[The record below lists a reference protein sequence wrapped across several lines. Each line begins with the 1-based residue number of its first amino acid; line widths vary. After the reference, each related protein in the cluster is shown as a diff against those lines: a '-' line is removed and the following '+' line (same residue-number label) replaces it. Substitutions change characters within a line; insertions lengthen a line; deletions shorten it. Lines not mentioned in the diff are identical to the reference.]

1 MAHGDLTGKVKAE
14 LTAEVAQEQAAKA
27 KSIAMATAAL
37 ESAKTDEVVELT
49 PIPVVEVNKD
59 GDVEVLSVDETEK
72 QVEFRVNTT
81 LEEVTI
87 GYGRHFNFEQG
98 QKYKADQSVYDYLEE
113 KGLIWH

>member
-1 MAHGDLTGKVKAE
+1 MAHGDLTGKIKAE
-14 LTAEVAQEQAAKA
+14 KAAEVAEEQAAKA

-37 ESAKTDEVVELT
+37 EAEKNDETVELT

-59 GDVEVLSVDETEK
+59 GDVEVLAVDATEK
-72 QVEFRVNTT
+72 QVEFKVNAT

-87 GYGRHFNFEQG
+87 GYGRHFNFVQG